1 MELILAS
8 ASPRRRELLSR
19 LGLEFTVMAA
29 QADET
34 LCPELSPQAQVV
46 RLSNIKAQAVRDA
59 LEHRPGQVIVSADT
73 VVVLDGNILGKPKDE
88 AQAAE
93 MLNALSGREHL
104 VLTGV
109 TVLTENGAQQLCEE
123 TRVFFR
129 SLNPAEI
136 SAYIETGEPMD
147 KAGAYGIQG
156 YGALFVEKL
165 IGDYYNV
172 MGLPLCALGQLLR
185 AAGIPILEATL

>member
-34 LCPELSPQAQVV
+34 LLPGLSPQEQVV
-46 RLSNIKAQAVRDA
+46 RLSKIKAQAVRDS
-59 LEHRPGQVIVSADT
+59 LECRAGQVIISADT
-73 VVVLDGNILGKPKDE
+73 VVVLEESILGKPKDA
-88 AQAAE
+88 AQAAQ
-93 MLNALSGREHL
+93 MLEALSGREHL

-109 TVLTENGAQQLCEE
+109 TVLSDAGLQHLCEE

-129 SLNPAEI
+129 PLTQTEI
-136 SAYIETGEPMD
+136 TAYIHTGEPMD

-172 MGLPLCALGQLLR
+172 MGLPLCALGQMLR
-185 AAGIPILEATL
+185 RAGIPILEASL

>member
-19 LGLEFTVMAA
+19 LGLEFTVLAA

-34 LCPELSPQAQVV
+34 LLPGLSPREQVV
-46 RLSNIKAQAVRDA
+46 RLSAIKAQAVRDA
-59 LEHRPGQVIVSADT
+59 LEPRPGQVIVSADT
-73 VVVLDGNILGKPKDE
+73 VVVLDGAILGKPADA
-88 AQAAE
+88 AQAVE
-93 MLNALSGREHL
+93 MLRALSGREHL

-109 TVLTENGAQQLCEE
+109 TVLTEAGPRQLCEE

-129 SLNPAEI
+129 PLSEAEI
-136 SAYIETGEPMD
+136 AAYVRTGEPLD

-156 YGALFVEKL
+156 FGSLFVEKL

-185 AAGIPILEATL
+185 QAGIPILEATL

>member
-8 ASPRRRELLSR
+8 ASPQRRELLSR

-34 LCPELSPQAQVV
+34 LLPGLSPQEQVV
-46 RLSNIKAQAVRDA
+46 RLSKIKAQAVRDS
-59 LEHRPGQVIVSADT
+59 LECRPGQVIISADT
-73 VVVLDGNILGKPKDE
+73 VVVLEERILGKPKDA
-88 AQAAE
+88 AQAAQ
-93 MLNALSGREHL
+93 MLEALSGREHL

-109 TVLTENGAQQLCEE
+109 TVLSDAGLQHLCEE

-129 SLNPAEI
+129 PLTQTEI
-136 SAYIETGEPMD
+136 TAYIHTGEPMD

-172 MGLPLCALGQLLR
+172 MGLPLCALGQMLR
-185 AAGIPILEATL
+185 RAGIPILEASL

>member
-19 LGLEFTVMAA
+19 LGLDFTVMAA

-34 LCPELSPQAQVV
+34 LLPGLTPREQVL
-46 RLSNIKAQAVRDA
+46 RLSKIKAHAVQESLDA
-59 LEHRPGQVIVSADT
+59 RPGRVIVSADT
-73 VVVLDGNILGKPKDE
+73 IVVLDGEILGKPKDIPQAE
-88 AQAAE
+88 A
-93 MLNALSGREHL
+93 MLSALSGRAHL

-109 TVLTENGAQQLCEE
+109 TVLSDAGQAQLCEE
-123 TRVFFR
+123 TQVFFR
-129 SLNPAEI
+129 TLTPREI
-136 SAYIETGEPMD
+136 SAYVRTGEPMD

-156 YGALFVEKL
+156 FGALFVEKL

-172 MGLPLCALGQLLR
+172 MGLPLCRLGQLLR
-185 AAGIPILEATL
+185 QAGIPILEATL

>member
-19 LGLEFTVMAA
+19 MGLAFTVMAA
-29 QADET
+29 EADET
-34 LCPELSPQAQVV
+34 LLPGLSPQEQVV
-46 RLSNIKAQAVRDA
+46 RLSAIKAQAVRDV
-59 LEHRPGQVIVSADT
+59 LECRPGQVIVSADT
-73 VVVLDGNILGKPKDE
+73 VVVLDGNILGKPRDK
-88 AQAAE
+88 AQAAQ
-93 MLNALSGREHL
+93 MLSALSGREHL

-109 TVLTENGAQQLCEE
+109 TVLTENGPQSLCEE

-129 SLNPAEI
+129 PLAPAEI

-172 MGLPLCALGQLLR
+172 MGLPLCALGQMLR

>member
-19 LGLEFTVMAA
+19 LGLEFTVLAA

-34 LCPELSPQAQVV
+34 LLPGLPPREQVI
-46 RLSNIKAQAVRDA
+46 RLSAVKAQAVREA
-59 LEHRPGQVIVSADT
+59 LESRPGQVIVSADT
-73 VVVLDGNILGKPKDE
+73 VVVLDGAILGKPKDA

-93 MLNALSGREHL
+93 MLRALSGRAHL

-109 TVLTENGAQQLCEE
+109 TVLTEDGPRQLCEE
-123 TRVFFR
+123 TQVFFR
-129 SLNPAEI
+129 PLCEAEI
-136 SAYIETGEPMD
+136 TAYIRTGEPMD

-185 AAGIPILEATL
+185 EAGIPILEATL

>member
-1 MELILAS
+1 MELSLAS

-19 LGLEFTVMAA
+19 LGLEFTVLAA

-34 LCPELSPQAQVV
+34 LLPGLSPREQVI
-46 RLSNIKAQAVRDA
+46 RLSAVKAQAVREA
-59 LEHRPGQVIVSADT
+59 LESRPGQVIVSADT
-73 VVVLDGNILGKPKDE
+73 VVVLDGAILGKPKDA

-93 MLNALSGREHL
+93 MLRALSGRAHL
-104 VLTGV
+104 VLTDV
-109 TVLTENGAQQLCEE
+109 TVLSEDGPRQLCEE
-123 TRVFFR
+123 TQVFFR
-129 SLNPAEI
+129 PLCEAEI
-136 SAYIETGEPMD
+136 TAYIRTGEPMD

-185 AAGIPILEATL
+185 EAGIPILEATL

>member
-19 LGLEFTVMAA
+19 MGLKFTVMAA
-29 QADET
+29 EADET
-34 LCPELSPQAQVV
+34 LLPDLSPQEQVV
-46 RLSNIKAQAVRDA
+46 RLSKIKAQAVRDA
-59 LEHRPGQVIVSADT
+59 LPHRPSQVIISADT
-73 VVVLDGNILGKPKDE
+73 VVVLDGSILGKPRDE

-93 MLNALSGREHL
+93 MLSALSGREHL

-109 TVLTENGAQQLCEE
+109 TVLTGTGTQQLCEE

-129 SLNPAEI
+129 SLDVAEI
-136 SAYIETGEPMD
+136 SAYIKSGEPMD

>member
-19 LGLEFTVMAA
+19 LGLEFTVLAA

-34 LCPELSPQAQVV
+34 LLPGLSPREQVI
-46 RLSNIKAQAVRDA
+46 RLSAIKAQAVREA
-59 LEHRPGQVIVSADT
+59 LESRPGQVIVSADT
-73 VVVLDGNILGKPKDE
+73 VVVLDDAILGKPKNT

-93 MLNALSGREHL
+93 MLRALSGRAHL

-109 TVLTENGAQQLCEE
+109 TVLTEDGPRQLCEE
-123 TRVFFR
+123 TQVFFR
-129 SLNPAEI
+129 PLRETEI
-136 SAYIETGEPMD
+136 TAYIRTGEPMD

-172 MGLPLCALGQLLR
+172 MGLPLCALGRLLR
-185 AAGIPILEATL
+185 EAGIPILEATL

>member
-8 ASPRRRELLSR
+8 ASPQRRELLSR

-34 LCPELSPQAQVV
+34 LLPGLSPQEQVV
-46 RLSNIKAQAVRDA
+46 RLSKIKAQAVRDS
-59 LEHRPGQVIVSADT
+59 LECRAGQVIISADT
-73 VVVLDGNILGKPKDE
+73 VVVLEERILGKPKDA
-88 AQAAE
+88 AQAAQ
-93 MLNALSGREHL
+93 MLKALSGREHL

-109 TVLTENGAQQLCEE
+109 TVLSDAGLQHLCEE

-129 SLNPAEI
+129 PLTQTEI
-136 SAYIETGEPMD
+136 TAYIHTGEPMD

-172 MGLPLCALGQLLR
+172 MGLPLCALGQMLR
-185 AAGIPILEATL
+185 RAGIPILEASL